1 MASKTTFTPDE
12 WKQIL
17 ESVMLS
23 GMAVTAADPS
33 GLIGVLQESM
43 ASGRT
48 LIGAKSDPASN
59 ELIKAVATEYES
71 AEGRSA
77 ASEQLRA
84 RLRDSKPDEV
94 KDKMIAG
101 LRDVSTLLD
110 NKASTDAA
118 GFKIWLHHIAENAAE
133 AANEGGFMGFGGVPV
148 SDAERATL
156 TELSSALGMRA

>member
-1 MASKTTFTPDE
+1 
-12 WKQIL
+12 
-17 ESVMLS
+17 MLS

-77 ASEQLRA
+77 ASELLRA

-101 LRDVSTLLD
+101 LVMSPHCSTAKPQQTLQDSRFGCITSPRMQQRRPTRAASWVLAVS
-110 NKASTDAA
+110 
-118 GFKIWLHHIAENAAE
+118 
-133 AANEGGFMGFGGVPV
+133 
-148 SDAERATL
+148 
-156 TELSSALGMRA
+156 LSAMLKEPHLPSYPARSA